1 MTILTKIM
9 TSVLIVAMGLMVFV
23 VTWQIFTRFILN
35 DPSLYSE
42 EMAGFLLIWIG
53 MLGSVYALIRKSHI
67 GIDIF
72 TKNLKGK
79 KKTISILMIYS
90 LIILFSLSV
99 LVIGG
104 SRLVHLTFSLDQISP
119 ALGIKMS
126 YIYLVLPLSGILI
139 IIYSIDIIRKI
150 IMKSIN

>member
-1 MTILTKIM
+1 MSILTKIM
-9 TSVLIVAMGLMVFV
+9 TSVLSFAMGLMVFA

-53 MLGSVYALIRKSHI
+53 MLGSVYALIKKSHV

-72 TKNLKGK
+72 TKNLEGK
-79 KKTISILMIYS
+79 EKTISIFIIYS
-90 LIILFSLSV
+90 LIVLFSLFV

-104 SRLVHLTFSLDQISP
+104 SRLVSLTFSLEQISP
-119 ALGIKMS
+119 ALGIKMG
-126 YIYLVLPLSGILI
+126 YIYLVIPLSGILI
-139 IIYSIDIIRKI
+139 IIYSVDTMRKTIIKR
-150 IMKSIN
+150 IN

>member
-53 MLGSVYALIRKSHI
+53 MLGSVYALITKSHI

-79 KKTISILMIYS
+79 EKTISTLMIYS

-126 YIYLVLPLSGILI
+126 YIYLVIPLSGILI

>member
-9 TSVLIVAMGLMVFV
+9 TSVLIFAMGLMVFV

-53 MLGSVYALIRKSHI
+53 MLGSVYALITKSHI
-67 GIDIF
+67 GIDIL

-79 KKTISILMIYS
+79 EKTISIFMIYS

-104 SRLVHLTFSLDQISP
+104 SRLVHLTFSLNQISP

-126 YIYLVLPLSGILI
+126 YIYLVIPLSGILI
-139 IIYSIDIIRKI
+139 IIYSIDIIRKT

>member
-9 TSVLIVAMGLMVFV
+9 TSILIIAMGLMVFV

-53 MLGSVYALIRKSHI
+53 MLGSVYALITKSHI

-79 KKTISILMIYS
+79 EKTISILMIYS

-126 YIYLVLPLSGILI
+126 YIYLVIPLSGILI

>member
-1 MTILTKIM
+1 MNILTKIM

-53 MLGSVYALIRKSHI
+53 MLGSVYALITKSHI

-79 KKTISILMIYS
+79 EKTISILMIYS

-126 YIYLVLPLSGILI
+126 YIYLVIPLSGILI

>member
-1 MTILTKIM
+1 M
-9 TSVLIVAMGLMVFV
+9 
-23 VTWQIFTRFILN
+23 
-35 DPSLYSE
+35 
-42 EMAGFLLIWIG
+42 
-53 MLGSVYALIRKSHI
+53 YALKTKSHI

-79 KKTISILMIYS
+79 EKTISIFMIYS

-126 YIYLVLPLSGILI
+126 YIYLVIPLSGVLI
-139 IIYSIDIIRKI
+139 IIYSIDIIRKT

>member
-53 MLGSVYALIRKSHI
+53 MLGSVYALITKSHI

-79 KKTISILMIYS
+79 EKTISILMIYS

-126 YIYLVLPLSGILI
+126 YIYLVIPLSGILI

>member
-53 MLGSVYALIRKSHI
+53 MLGSVYALITKSHI

-79 KKTISILMIYS
+79 EKTISTLIIYS

-126 YIYLVLPLSGILI
+126 YIYLVIPLSGILI

>member
-53 MLGSVYALIRKSHI
+53 MLGSVYALITKSHI

-79 KKTISILMIYS
+79 EKTISILMIYS

-104 SRLVHLTFSLDQISP
+104 SRLVHLTFSLNQISP

-126 YIYLVLPLSGILI
+126 YIYLVIPLSGILI